1 MATQEDIIKA
11 LTQLDS
17 GNDEHWTDDGLPR
30 VDVVQKLLKDPDV
43 RRKDINEASPG
54 FSRAVPGQTTE
65 PEDAQPGDPAV
76 AAVPAEDGGNE
87 RDTEDFL
94 DDHEMTEDELKTVMQ
109 RRCTQAEERLAKAR
123 AAVTE
128 AQSYVRKCEQW
139 EAQAKQAL
147 HRRFPPMHENDAI
160 KAHLDAQLRL
170 RYERAGY
177 GPSQIDVA
185 MGVRQ
190 KQGWKRP
197 TLRTA

>member
-11 LTQLDS
+11 LIQLDS

-30 VDVVQKLLKDPDV
+30 VDIVQKLLKDPDV
-43 RRKDINEASPG
+43 RRKDINDAKPG

-65 PEDAQPGDPAV
+65 PEDVLPGEPETFE
-76 AAVPAEDGGNE
+76 PTAEAEKD
-87 RDTEDFL
+87 DTSFL
-94 DDHEMTEDELKTVMQ
+94 DDNELDQEELQALMRK
-109 RRCTQAEERLAKAR
+109 RCTQAEERLAKAR
-123 AAVTE
+123 AAVID

-160 KAHLDAQLRL
+160 KAHLEAQLRQ

-177 GPSQIDVA
+177 GPSEIDA
-185 MGVRQ
+185 MRASAK
-190 KQGWKRP
+190 KQRVP
-197 TLRTA
+197 APRVPARA